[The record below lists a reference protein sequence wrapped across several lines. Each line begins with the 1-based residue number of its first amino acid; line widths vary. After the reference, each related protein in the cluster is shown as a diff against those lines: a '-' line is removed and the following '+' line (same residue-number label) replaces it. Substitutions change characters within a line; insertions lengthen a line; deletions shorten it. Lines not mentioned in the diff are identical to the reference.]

1 MPSRTLDS
9 GRYLLVAS
17 SARSPTL
24 SSTGVV
30 CVWNPVI
37 VLGRPACHAKPLQ
50 IRTCA
55 KTSAYQRSGTPVH
68 PNEP

>member
-1 MPSRTLDS
+1 MPSSTLDS

-37 VLGRPACHAKPLQ
+37 VFGRPACHGRAHPSQCKPPQ
-50 IRTCA
+50 ILW
-55 KTSAYQRSGTPVH
+55 QQQQ
-68 PNEP
+68 